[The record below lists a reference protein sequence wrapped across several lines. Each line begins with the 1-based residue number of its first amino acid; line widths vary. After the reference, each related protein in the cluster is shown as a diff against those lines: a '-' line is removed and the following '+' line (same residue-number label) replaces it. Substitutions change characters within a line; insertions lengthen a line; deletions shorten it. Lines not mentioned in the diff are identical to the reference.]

1 MLIALRATPL
11 FKISR
16 ALQLDALSHKNGEKV
31 PDFGGKNK
39 NNQKMKTYVK
49 ESFRELVSKVT
60 WPTWKSLQSSAI
72 LVMVA
77 SLIFAIV
84 IMAMDFSFETIMKN
98 IYSLLY

>member
-1 MLIALRATPL
+1 M
-11 FKISR
+11 
-16 ALQLDALSHKNGEKV
+16 